1 MTTTMKPSDY
11 THTIV
16 WHGPSYGAALE
27 LAALLW
33 ARHRI
38 PVEIHAADNMTRVLF
53 ADPTPGEWP
62 ELQTVQTIVRDEFP
76 QACQENWCV
85 QFSELGEITEELPRD
100 DA

>member
-1 MTTTMKPSDY
+1 MTIEPTTY
-11 THTIV
+11 TATLV
-16 WHGPSYGAALE
+16 WHGESYGMGLE

-38 PVEIHAADNMTRVLF
+38 PVEMHSDPNGWTRVLF
-53 ADPTPGEWP
+53 ADPTPGTWP
-62 ELQTVQTIVRDEFP
+62 DLKTVQTIVRDEFP
-76 QACQENWCV
+76 QACNETWCV